1 MGLLLWPYRET
12 GMNGLGHYPW
22 WAFCIKNHGCH
33 KKIIDKNMKMF
44 NKIQKKWDKENEEI
58 KALPRLLITIASIFL
73 AVIIASIFMAATGSF
88 MGGGLA
94 IIISYLIFKKLF
106 EKLARKIKK

>member
-1 MGLLLWPYRET
+1 M
-12 GMNGLGHYPW
+12 
-22 WAFCIKNHGCH
+22 
-33 KKIIDKNMKMF
+33 KIL
-44 NKIQKKWDKENEEI
+44 NKIKQRWDKENEEI

-106 EKLARKIKK
+106 EKLARRIKK

>member
-1 MGLLLWPYRET
+1 
-12 GMNGLGHYPW
+12 
-22 WAFCIKNHGCH
+22 
-33 KKIIDKNMKMF
+33 
-44 NKIQKKWDKENEEI
+44 
-58 KALPRLLITIASIFL
+58 
-73 AVIIASIFMAATGSF
+73 MAATGSF